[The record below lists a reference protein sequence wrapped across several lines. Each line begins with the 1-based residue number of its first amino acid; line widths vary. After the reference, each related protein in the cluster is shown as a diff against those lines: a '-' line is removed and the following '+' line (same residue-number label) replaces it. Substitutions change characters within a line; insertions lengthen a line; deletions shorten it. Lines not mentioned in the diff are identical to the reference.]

1 MLSVMIPSVC
11 VPRKIIDYTVTYLEP
26 TSSMSLRDMDPGG
39 CPHHHSLSVPETWSF
54 SIGITCCYEIQR
66 SVCTTSNRHQISIYR
81 CKHFLKESV
90 LSLVICG
97 FLSALP
103 RNVFYEDHT
112 MLVVILC
119 TVRQSFPCQLL
130 FQCWKLVLSLP
141 VAFPT
146 MKGVLTKR
154 FFTFVKNSS
163 KRLGK
168 DLGLDLGPV
177 LVSHLRVEHTHLVM

>member
-1 MLSVMIPSVC
+1 LPPGDLAKSSITDQISFLIP
-11 VPRKIIDYTVTYLEP
+11 T
-26 TSSMSLRDMDPGG
+26 SMSLRDMDPGG
-39 CPHHHSLSVPETWSF
+39 CPHHHSLSVAETWSF

-66 SVCTTSNRHQISIYR
+66 SVCTTSNRHQISICR

-112 MLVVILC
+112 IFYLIDTLRVVGLSCIPH
-119 TVRQSFPCQLL
+119 FPYP
-130 FQCWKLVLSLP
+130 WE
-141 VAFPT
+141 T

-168 DLGLDLGPV
+168 DLGLDLGPA